1 MTRPQPTQGEIEAR
15 LEAMQALITAP
26 FVIFIIVIIISA
38 VLITAAIERS
48 NRS

>member
-1 MTRPQPTQGEIEAR
+1 MHTPTEGEWQAR
-15 LEAMQALITAP
+15 LDALQALITAP

-38 VLITAAIERS
+38 VLVTAAIERS